1 MTRAG
6 NSAGQGPRN
15 RGRGSKGEGDRGAR
29 EGRGESDPL
38 PRRGRAKGTRGGTR
52 RCSSLQ
58 RGEGVAEEVARI
70 RRDIQAAK
78 EERESARAS
87 WEATLR
93 ESRRIA
99 QRWSHL
105 RGKTTGVL
113 ANIGIKEEPDTD
125 DEMEDAESSAQGG
138 EETGRSLTV
147 AARNPTLSLLQ
158 IEYTDE

>member
-1 MTRAG
+1 M
-6 NSAGQGPRN
+6 
-15 RGRGSKGEGDRGAR
+15 
-29 EGRGESDPL
+29 
-38 PRRGRAKGTRGGTR
+38 
-52 RCSSLQ
+52 
-58 RGEGVAEEVARI
+58 ARI

-147 AARNPTLSLLQ
+147 AARNPTSS
-158 IEYTDE
+158 